1 MIGIDSNVL
10 LRYIAQ
16 DDPIQSPK
24 ATFFIESL
32 SSAHPGVVSL
42 VSIAELYW
50 MLDHIRKTGRD
61 QIITTF
67 AALLNA
73 SELRIE
79 NATVVRDALALFATT
94 NVDFDDCLI
103 ARTLTSAGCSSI
115 MTFDKQAAKS
125 AGMTLLS

>member
-50 MLDHIRKTGRD
+50 MLEHIRKTGRD
-61 QIITTF
+61 QIVTTF

>member
-1 MIGIDSNVL
+1 LIGIDSNVL

-16 DDPIQSPK
+16 DDPVQSSK
-24 ATFFIESL
+24 ATAFIESL
-32 SSAHPGVVSL
+32 SSVHPGVISL

-73 SELRIE
+73 RELRIE
-79 NATVVRDALALFATT
+79 NAAVVRDALALFATT

-103 ARTLTSAGCSSI
+103 ARTLTAAGCDSI
-115 MTFDKQAAKS
+115 MTFDKRAAKS
-125 AGMTLLS
+125 AGMTLLR